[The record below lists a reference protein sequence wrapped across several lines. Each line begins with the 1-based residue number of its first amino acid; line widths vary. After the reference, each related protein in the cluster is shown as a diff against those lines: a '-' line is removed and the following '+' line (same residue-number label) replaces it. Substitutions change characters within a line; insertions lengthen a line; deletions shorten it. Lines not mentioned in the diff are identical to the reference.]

1 MKKRIISSLL
11 SILLLFACFAPA
23 VLAVEADAEP
33 TYTVDKFHTDI
44 TELKAAVGEAGGVYF
59 GDQDINRITNNIKS
73 GLDAN
78 SAVAESVKD
87 EEDYAYYNN
96 IYTQYRARAA
106 VYSTEYL
113 PAFNE
118 AKSALGTN
126 NANVATK
133 EYYDAYNKAKTVFDK
148 FHPSEQAF
156 INGFEGGRVSF
167 TSLAVPTYKPTTG
180 KPEIDA
186 INNSTTYTELN
197 NAVTAAEKKSQAEPN
212 YFTSSEKNFIG
223 RSRIL
228 ANLINASKNVT
239 AITANGT
246 IPSTITGIHSTY
258 STLSADEKALLG
270 RISDSYVTEIETAYQ
285 IASDYFALGS
295 TASENAKILD
305 IYDRM
310 MAFSKYTTYFD
321 SGLINA
327 ITSARTTYNTKS
339 AVKVTYSYTSGRLD
353 VTISINSN
361 TKLNNATINISPS
374 NTNLQLAMVNW
385 VTYNSQTSYTFT
397 LLGGTAT
404 VTQLSGN
411 TTISISNIT
420 SNTGTITLSY
430 TVPSGLI
437 GKSVSFTVAGELN
450 PGNTETSQ
458 SFYSNDTAYLCTH
471 KSGTTTTLVRRTI
484 KEATCSSEG
493 IYAYFCT
500 TCGCRLTTADG
511 APANMGMIPTKDHT
525 PGEKVTAGVNNIA
538 ATCTTPGVQYFECK
552 DCHAVI
558 RTPVTIPASHKIN
571 VNTIYWNASANAWY
585 AKCSTCNADV
595 NFSITKSNCTC
606 STKYDT
612 NTAKKIYS
620 KAATCGENGYSVYE
634 CSVCGVSWIE
644 TEAAS
649 SGSHTWGSW
658 VITKA
663 ATCTESGVQTRTC
676 SKCGKT
682 ETQTISATGHS
693 ANPGNLTVITPSTC
707 TTHGTAQSTCI
718 YCNQTLTLELPFA
731 EHSFDE
737 GKITLQPTCTSQGIK
752 TFTCSVCQTTKTEN
766 IAIDP
771 NAHSY
776 GEYITVKEATCTASG
791 IRKHICSHCA
801 HEEEEIIPTS
811 GHTWGEPTTKGK
823 VTTKTCLVCKSV
835 FSKTTKSK
843 TTILDITV
851 DNKFT
856 LNITDSVLANKDVGF
871 NVKRDTAFEQEN
883 SEYIDYL
890 NKAFD
895 NPDKKYDCTVFG
907 AYKTEITLGEESLAP
922 NKDTNLVIDLGK
934 DYAKKEILVKYI
946 SDNSVINVPVER
958 DGSSVKISGEDFSK
972 FADGTFIVMTSNKKA
987 GSTSIVVPIIICV
1000 VIVAIAGIAVVLV
1013 LKQKNNRDD
1022 MV

>member
-11 SILLLFACFAPA
+11 SILLLFACLTPA
-23 VLAVEADAEP
+23 VLATDTCDDTSHTDFHAKVAELRELAGNNYENLYYGNGNGSLRAKDREIEKMLKENPALAEDVKNEADY
-33 TYTVDKFHTDI
+33 TYFNEVHTKY
-44 TELKAAVGEAGGVYF
+44 E
-59 GDQDINRITNNIKS
+59 
-73 GLDAN
+73 
-78 SAVAESVKD
+78 
-87 EEDYAYYNN
+87 
-96 IYTQYRARAA
+96 ARAA
-106 VYSTEYL
+106 IYTTEYQ

-118 AKSALGTN
+118 AKSALGEN

-133 EYYDAYNKAKTVFDK
+133 EYYDAYNKAKTAFDK
-148 FHPSEQAF
+148 FDSREKAF
-156 INGFEGGRVSF
+156 VKGYENFD
-167 TSLAVPTYKPTTG
+167 SLAAPTYKPTTG

-197 NAVTAAEKKSQAEPN
+197 NAVTAAERKSQAEPK
-212 YFTSSEKNFIG
+212 YFTDSEKNFIG

-246 IPSTITGIHSTY
+246 IPSTITGIHNTY
-258 STLSADEKALLG
+258 STLSADEKALLE

-339 AVKVTYSYTSGRLD
+339 AVKVTYAYGSGRLD

-374 NTNLQLAMVNW
+374 NTNLSLAMVNW

-437 GKSVSFTVAGELN
+437 GKSVSFTVAGDLN

-946 SDNSVINVPVER
+946 SDNTVINVPVER

>member
-11 SILLLFACFAPA
+11 SILLLFACLTPA
-23 VLAVEADAEP
+23 VLAADTCDDTSHKA
-33 TYTVDKFHTDI
+33 FH
-44 TELKAAVGEAGGVYF
+44 AAVDVLKGLAKDDLSDVYY
-59 GDQDINRITNNIKS
+59 GNPDVNNQLNKIKDM
-73 GLDAN
+73 LDKNATL
-78 SAVAESVKD
+78 AESVKN
-87 EEDYAYYNN
+87 EADYTYFNNAY
-96 IYTQYRARAA
+96 TKYRTRAA
-106 VYSTEYL
+106 IYIDEYA
-113 PAFNE
+113 PAYD
-118 AKSALGTN
+118 AAVAALGTN
-126 NANVATK
+126 NANVSTK
-133 EYYDAYNKAKTVFDK
+133 DYYDAYNEAKTAFDK
-148 FHPSEQAF
+148 FDSREKDF
-156 INGFEGGRVSF
+156 VKKYKNFD
-167 TSLAVPTYKPTTG
+167 SLAAPTYKPTTG

-186 INNSTTYTELN
+186 INNATTYAALKI
-197 NAVTAAEKKSQAEPN
+197 AVDAALTKSQAEPN
-212 YFTSSEKNFIG
+212 YFTSDEKKFIG
-223 RSRIL
+223 
-228 ANLINASKNVT
+228 NASSAARLIEASQSVT
-239 AITANGT
+239 PITANGT
-246 IPSTITGIHSTY
+246 IPTKIANLHNEY
-258 STLSADEKALLG
+258 NKLSEEAKAFFEK
-270 RISDSYVTEIETAYQ
+270 ISDSYVIEIETAYQ

-374 NTNLQLAMVNW
+374 NTSLSLALVNGFS
-385 VTYNSQTSYTFT
+385 YNSQTNYIFT

-411 TTISISNIT
+411 TTISISNIK

-437 GKSVSFTVAGELN
+437 GKSVSFTVAGDLN
-450 PGNTETSQ
+450 PGKDEAQ

-511 APANMGMIPTKDHT
+511 APANIGMIPTKDHT

-585 AKCSTCNADV
+585 AKCSSCNADV

-606 STKYDT
+606 STKYET

-634 CSVCGVSWIE
+634 CSICGVSWIE

-737 GKITLQPTCTSQGIK
+737 GKITLHPTCTSQGIK

-946 SDNSVINVPVER
+946 SDNTVINVPVER
-958 DGSSVKISGEDFSK
+958 DGSSIKISGEDFSK

-1022 MV
+1022 LV

>member
-23 VLAVEADAEP
+23 VLAADNCDD
-33 TYTVDKFHTDI
+33 TSHTDFH
-44 TELKAAVGEAGGVYF
+44 AAVAKLRELAGNNYENLYYGN
-59 GDQDINRITNNIKS
+59 GPLRAKDQEIINMLKDNELFN
-73 GLDAN
+73 
-78 SAVAESVKD
+78 SVKN
-87 EEDYAYYNN
+87 EEDYTYFNEVHTKYEERAA
-96 IYTQYRARAA
+96 IYT
-106 VYSTEYL
+106 TEYQ

-118 AKSALGTN
+118 AKSALGTD

-133 EYYDAYNKAKTVFDK
+133 EYYDAYNKAKTAFDK
-148 FHPSEQAF
+148 FDSREKAF
-156 INGFEGGRVSF
+156 VKGYENFD
-167 TSLAVPTYKPTTG
+167 SLAVPTYKPTTG

-197 NAVTAAEKKSQAEPN
+197 NAVTAAERKSQAEPN

-339 AVKVTYSYTSGRLD
+339 AVKVTYAYGSGRLD

-397 LLGGTAT
+397 LRGGTAT

-571 VNTIYWNASANAWY
+571 VNTIYWNASANAW
-585 AKCSTCNADV
+585 
-595 NFSITKSNCTC
+595 
-606 STKYDT
+606 
-612 NTAKKIYS
+612 
-620 KAATCGENGYSVYE
+620 
-634 CSVCGVSWIE
+634 
-644 TEAAS
+644 
-649 SGSHTWGSW
+649 
-658 VITKA
+658 
-663 ATCTESGVQTRTC
+663 
-676 SKCGKT
+676 
-682 ETQTISATGHS
+682 
-693 ANPGNLTVITPSTC
+693 
-707 TTHGTAQSTCI
+707 
-718 YCNQTLTLELPFA
+718 
-731 EHSFDE
+731 
-737 GKITLQPTCTSQGIK
+737 
-752 TFTCSVCQTTKTEN
+752 
-766 IAIDP
+766 
-771 NAHSY
+771 
-776 GEYITVKEATCTASG
+776 
-791 IRKHICSHCA
+791 
-801 HEEEEIIPTS
+801 
-811 GHTWGEPTTKGK
+811 
-823 VTTKTCLVCKSV
+823 
-835 FSKTTKSK
+835 
-843 TTILDITV
+843 
-851 DNKFT
+851 
-856 LNITDSVLANKDVGF
+856 
-871 NVKRDTAFEQEN
+871 
-883 SEYIDYL
+883 
-890 NKAFD
+890 
-895 NPDKKYDCTVFG
+895 
-907 AYKTEITLGEESLAP
+907 
-922 NKDTNLVIDLGK
+922 
-934 DYAKKEILVKYI
+934 
-946 SDNSVINVPVER
+946 
-958 DGSSVKISGEDFSK
+958 
-972 FADGTFIVMTSNKKA
+972 
-987 GSTSIVVPIIICV
+987 
-1000 VIVAIAGIAVVLV
+1000 
-1013 LKQKNNRDD
+1013 
-1022 MV
+1022 

>member
-11 SILLLFACFAPA
+11 SILLLFACLTPA
-23 VLAVEADAEP
+23 VLAVDNCDDTSHEA
-33 TYTVDKFHTDI
+33 FH
-44 TELKAAVGEAGGVYF
+44 AAVAELRGLAKDDLSEVYF
-59 GDQDINRITNNIKS
+59 GNAEVNSKATAIDNMLK
-73 GLDAN
+73 AN
-78 SAVAESVKD
+78 PTLAEGVKGETDYTYFNSVHTK
-87 EEDYAYYNN
+87 
-96 IYTQYRARAA
+96 YRARAA
-106 VYSTEYL
+106 VYTDEYA
-113 PAFNE
+113 PAYD
-118 AKSALGTN
+118 AAVTALGTN
-126 NANVATK
+126 NANIATK
-133 EYYDAYNKAKTVFDK
+133 DYYDAYNKAKIAFDK
-148 FHPSEQAF
+148 FDSREKAF
-156 INGFEGGRVSF
+156 VKNYKNFE
-167 TSLAVPTYKPTTG
+167 SLAVPTYKPTTG

-186 INNSTTYTELN
+186 INNSTTYNELN
-197 NAVTAAEKKSQAEPN
+197 SAVAAAERKSQAEPN
-212 YFTSSEKNFIG
+212 YFTSDEKYFIG

-246 IPSTITGIHSTY
+246 IPSTITGIHNTY
-258 STLSADEKALLG
+258 STLSVDEKALLE

-339 AVKVTYSYTSGRLD
+339 AVKVTYAYGSGRLD

-374 NTNLQLAMVNW
+374 NTSLSLAMVNW

-397 LLGGTAT
+397 LLGGNAT
-404 VTQLSGN
+404 VTQTSGN

-437 GKSVSFTVAGELN
+437 GKSVSFTVAGDLN
-450 PGNTETSQ
+450 PGKDEAQ

-511 APANMGMIPTKDHT
+511 APANIGMIPTKDHT

-585 AKCSTCNADV
+585 AKCSSCNADV

-606 STKYDT
+606 STKYET

-634 CSVCGVSWIE
+634 CSICGVSWIE

-737 GKITLQPTCTSQGIK
+737 GKITLHPTCTSQGIK

-946 SDNSVINVPVER
+946 SDNTVINVPVER
-958 DGSSVKISGEDFSK
+958 DGSSIKISGEDFSK

-1022 MV
+1022 LV

>member
-11 SILLLFACFAPA
+11 SILLLFACLTPA
-23 VLAVEADAEP
+23 VLAVDGCDDTSHEA
-33 TYTVDKFHTDI
+33 FH
-44 TELKAAVGEAGGVYF
+44 AAVAELRNLAKDDLSEVYF
-59 GDQDINRITNNIKS
+59 GNAEVNSKATAIDNMLK
-73 GLDAN
+73 AN
-78 SAVAESVKD
+78 PTLAEGVKGETDYTYFNSVHTK
-87 EEDYAYYNN
+87 
-96 IYTQYRARAA
+96 YRARAA
-106 VYSTEYL
+106 VYTDEYK
-113 PAFNE
+113 PAYE
-118 AKSALGTN
+118 AAVAALGKN

-133 EYYDAYNKAKTVFDK
+133 EYYDAYNKAKTAFDK
-148 FHPSEQAF
+148 FDSREKAF
-156 INGFEGGRVSF
+156 VKGYENFD
-167 TSLAVPTYKPTTG
+167 SLAVPTYKPTTG
-180 KPEIDA
+180 KSEIDA
-186 INNSTTYTELN
+186 INNSTTYNELN
-197 NAVTAAEKKSQAEPN
+197 SAVAAAERKSQAEPN
-212 YFTSSEKNFIG
+212 YFTSDEKYFIG

-228 ANLINASKNVT
+228 ANLINTSKNVT

-246 IPSTITGIHSTY
+246 IPSTITGIHNTY
-258 STLSADEKALLG
+258 STLSVDEKALLE
-270 RISDSYVTEIETAYQ
+270 RISDSYVIEIETAYQ

-339 AVKVTYSYTSGRLD
+339 AVKVTYAYGSGRLD

-374 NTNLQLAMVNW
+374 NTSLSLAMVNW
-385 VTYNSQTSYTFT
+385 VTYNKDTSYTFT

-404 VTQLSGN
+404 VTQTSGN

-437 GKSVSFTVAGELN
+437 GKSVSFTVAGDLN
-450 PGNTETSQ
+450 PGKDEAQ

-511 APANMGMIPTKDHT
+511 APANIGMIPTKDHT

-585 AKCSTCNADV
+585 AKCSSCNADV

-606 STKYDT
+606 STKYET

-634 CSVCGVSWIE
+634 CSICGVSWIE

-737 GKITLQPTCTSQGIK
+737 GKITLHPTCTSQGIK

-871 NVKRDTAFEQEN
+871 NVKRDTDFEQEN

-890 NKAFD
+890 NRAFD

-946 SDNSVINVPVER
+946 SDNTVINVPVER
-958 DGSSVKISGEDFSK
+958 DGSSIKISGEDFSK

-1022 MV
+1022 LV

>member
-11 SILLLFACFAPA
+11 SILLLFACLTPA
-23 VLAVEADAEP
+23 VLAVDNCDDTSHEA
-33 TYTVDKFHTDI
+33 FH
-44 TELKAAVGEAGGVYF
+44 AAVAELRGLAKDDLSEVYF
-59 GDQDINRITNNIKS
+59 GNAEVNSKATAIDNMLK
-73 GLDAN
+73 AN
-78 SAVAESVKD
+78 PTLAEGVKGETDYTYFNSVHTK
-87 EEDYAYYNN
+87 
-96 IYTQYRARAA
+96 YRARAA
-106 VYSTEYL
+106 VYTDEYA
-113 PAFNE
+113 PAYD
-118 AKSALGTN
+118 AAVTALGTN
-126 NANVATK
+126 NANIATK
-133 EYYDAYNKAKTVFDK
+133 DYYDAYNKAKIAFDK
-148 FHPSEQAF
+148 FDSREKAF
-156 INGFEGGRVSF
+156 VKNYKNFE
-167 TSLAVPTYKPTTG
+167 SLAVPTYKPTTG

-186 INNSTTYTELN
+186 INNSTTYNELN
-197 NAVTAAEKKSQAEPN
+197 SAVAAAERKSQAEPN
-212 YFTSSEKNFIG
+212 YFTSDEKYFIG

-246 IPSTITGIHSTY
+246 IPSTITGIHNTY
-258 STLSADEKALLG
+258 STLSVDEKALLE
-270 RISDSYVTEIETAYQ
+270 RISDSYVIEIETAYQ

-339 AVKVTYSYTSGRLD
+339 AVKVTYAYGSGRLD

-374 NTNLQLAMVNW
+374 NTNLSLAMVNW

-404 VTQLSGN
+404 VTQTSGN

-437 GKSVSFTVAGELN
+437 GKSVSFTVAGDLN
-450 PGNTETSQ
+450 PGKDEAQ

-511 APANMGMIPTKDHT
+511 APANIGMIPTKDHT

-585 AKCSTCNADV
+585 AKCSSCNADV

-606 STKYDT
+606 STKYET

-634 CSVCGVSWIE
+634 CSICGVSWIE

-737 GKITLQPTCTSQGIK
+737 GKITLHPTCTSQGIK

-871 NVKRDTAFEQEN
+871 NVKRDTDFEQEN

-890 NKAFD
+890 NRAFD

-946 SDNSVINVPVER
+946 SDNTVINVPVER
-958 DGSSVKISGEDFSK
+958 DGSSIKISGEDFSK

-1022 MV
+1022 LV

>member
-11 SILLLFACFAPA
+11 SILLLFACLTPA
-23 VLAVEADAEP
+23 VIAVDDCDDTSHEA
-33 TYTVDKFHTDI
+33 FH
-44 TELKAAVGEAGGVYF
+44 AAVAELRELAKDDLSEVYF
-59 GDQDINRITNNIKS
+59 GNAEVRKATDDIKEM
-73 GLDAN
+73 LDKDPTL
-78 SAVAESVKD
+78 AESVKD
-87 EEDYAYYNN
+87 EADYTYFNNAY
-96 IYTQYRARAA
+96 TKYRARAA
-106 VYSTEYL
+106 VYTDEYK
-113 PAFNE
+113 PAYE
-118 AKSALGTN
+118 AAVAALGKN

-133 EYYDAYNKAKTVFDK
+133 EYYDAYNKAKTAFDK
-148 FHPSEQAF
+148 FDSREKAF
-156 INGFEGGRVSF
+156 VKGYENFD
-167 TSLAVPTYKPTTG
+167 SLAAPTYKPTTG

-197 NAVTAAEKKSQAEPN
+197 NAVTAAERKSQAEPN

-246 IPSTITGIHSTY
+246 IPSAITGIHNTY

-321 SGLINA
+321 SGLISA
-327 ITSARTTYNTKS
+327 ITSAHTTYNTKS
-339 AVKVTYSYTSGRLD
+339 AVKVTYAYGSGRLD

-374 NTNLQLAMVNW
+374 NTNLSLAMVNW

-404 VTQLSGN
+404 VTQTSGN

-437 GKSVSFTVAGELN
+437 GKSVSFTVAGDLN
-450 PGNTETSQ
+450 PGKDEAQ

-511 APANMGMIPTKDHT
+511 APANIGMIPTKDHT

-585 AKCSTCNADV
+585 AKCSSCNADV

-606 STKYDT
+606 STKYET

-634 CSVCGVSWIE
+634 CSICGVSWIE

-871 NVKRDTAFEQEN
+871 NVKRDTDFEQEN

-946 SDNSVINVPVER
+946 SDNTVINVPVER
-958 DGSSVKISGEDFSK
+958 DGSSIKISGEDFSK

-1022 MV
+1022 LV

>member
-11 SILLLFACFAPA
+11 SILLLFACLTPA
-23 VLAVEADAEP
+23 VLAVDGCDDTSHEA
-33 TYTVDKFHTDI
+33 FH
-44 TELKAAVGEAGGVYF
+44 AAVAELRNLAKDDLSEVYF
-59 GDQDINRITNNIKS
+59 GNAEVNSKATAIDNMLK
-73 GLDAN
+73 AN
-78 SAVAESVKD
+78 PTLAEGVKGETDYTYFNSVHTK
-87 EEDYAYYNN
+87 
-96 IYTQYRARAA
+96 YRARAA
-106 VYSTEYL
+106 VYTDEYK
-113 PAFNE
+113 PAYE
-118 AKSALGTN
+118 AAVAALGKN

-133 EYYDAYNKAKTVFDK
+133 EYYDAYNKAKTAFDK
-148 FHPSEQAF
+148 FDSREKAF
-156 INGFEGGRVSF
+156 VKGYENFD
-167 TSLAVPTYKPTTG
+167 SLAVPTYKPTTG

-186 INNSTTYTELN
+186 INNSTTYNELN
-197 NAVTAAEKKSQAEPN
+197 SAVAAAERKSQAEPN
-212 YFTSSEKNFIG
+212 YFTSDEKYFIG

-228 ANLINASKNVT
+228 ANLINTSKNVT

-246 IPSTITGIHSTY
+246 IPSTITGIHNTY
-258 STLSADEKALLG
+258 STLSVDEKALLE
-270 RISDSYVTEIETAYQ
+270 RISDSYVIEIETAYQ

-339 AVKVTYSYTSGRLD
+339 AVKVTYAYGSGRLD

-374 NTNLQLAMVNW
+374 NTSLSLAMVNW
-385 VTYNSQTSYTFT
+385 VTYNKDTSYTFT

-404 VTQLSGN
+404 VTQTSGN

-437 GKSVSFTVAGELN
+437 GKSVSFTVAGDLN
-450 PGNTETSQ
+450 PGKDEAQ

-511 APANMGMIPTKDHT
+511 APANIGMIPTKDHT

-585 AKCSTCNADV
+585 AKCSSCNADV

-606 STKYDT
+606 STKYET

-634 CSVCGVSWIE
+634 CSICGVSWIE

-737 GKITLQPTCTSQGIK
+737 GKITLHPTCTSQGIK

-871 NVKRDTAFEQEN
+871 NVKRDTDFEQEN

-890 NKAFD
+890 NRAFD

-946 SDNSVINVPVER
+946 SDNTVINVPVER

-1022 MV
+1022 LV

>member
-23 VLAVEADAEP
+23 VLAVDDCDDTSHTDFHAAVAELRKVAKDDLSEVYFGKEEVRKATDDIKKMLDNDSKLEESVKNEADY
-33 TYTVDKFHTDI
+33 TYFNSAYTKYRA
-44 TELKAAVGEAGGVYF
+44 KAAVYTDEYKPAYEV
-59 GDQDINRITNNIKS
+59 
-73 GLDAN
+73 
-78 SAVAESVKD
+78 AV
-87 EEDYAYYNN
+87 
-96 IYTQYRARAA
+96 
-106 VYSTEYL
+106 
-113 PAFNE
+113 
-118 AKSALGTN
+118 SALGKD

-133 EYYDAYNKAKTVFDK
+133 EYYDAYNKAKTAFDK
-148 FHPSEQAF
+148 FESREKAF
-156 INGFEGGRVSF
+156 VNKYQNFD
-167 TSLAVPTYKPTTG
+167 SLAAPTYKPTTG

-197 NAVTAAEKKSQAEPN
+197 NAVTAAERKSQAEPK
-212 YFTSSEKNFIG
+212 YFTDSEKYFIV
-223 RSRIL
+223 RSIIL
-228 ANLINASKNVT
+228 ANLINESKNVT

-246 IPSTITGIHSTY
+246 IPSTITGIHNTY
-258 STLSADEKALLG
+258 STLSADEKALLE

-339 AVKVTYSYTSGRLD
+339 AVKVTYAYGSGRLD

-361 TKLNNATINISPS
+361 TKLNSATINISPS
-374 NTNLQLAMVNW
+374 NTNLSLAMVNW

-437 GKSVSFTVAGELN
+437 GKSVSFTVAGDLN

-595 NFSITKSNCTC
+595 NFSITKNNCTC

-682 ETQTISATGHS
+682 ETQTISATGHA

-752 TFTCSVCQTTKTEN
+752 TYTCSVCQTT
-766 IAIDP
+766 
-771 NAHSY
+771 
-776 GEYITVKEATCTASG
+776 
-791 IRKHICSHCA
+791 
-801 HEEEEIIPTS
+801 
-811 GHTWGEPTTKGK
+811 
-823 VTTKTCLVCKSV
+823 
-835 FSKTTKSK
+835 
-843 TTILDITV
+843 
-851 DNKFT
+851 
-856 LNITDSVLANKDVGF
+856 
-871 NVKRDTAFEQEN
+871 
-883 SEYIDYL
+883 
-890 NKAFD
+890 
-895 NPDKKYDCTVFG
+895 
-907 AYKTEITLGEESLAP
+907 
-922 NKDTNLVIDLGK
+922 
-934 DYAKKEILVKYI
+934 
-946 SDNSVINVPVER
+946 
-958 DGSSVKISGEDFSK
+958 
-972 FADGTFIVMTSNKKA
+972 
-987 GSTSIVVPIIICV
+987 
-1000 VIVAIAGIAVVLV
+1000 
-1013 LKQKNNRDD
+1013 
-1022 MV
+1022 